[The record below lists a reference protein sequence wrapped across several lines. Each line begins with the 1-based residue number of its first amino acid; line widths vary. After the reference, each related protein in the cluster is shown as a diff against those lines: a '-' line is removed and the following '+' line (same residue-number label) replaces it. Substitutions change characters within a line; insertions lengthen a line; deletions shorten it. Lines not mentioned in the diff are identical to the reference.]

1 MPEAKSSAYDYD
13 NRGILLRFTVIPVYF
28 CLFSAES
35 ILRKNLNKL
44 ADTRN

>member
-28 CLFSAES
+28 CLFSAEN
-35 ILRKNLNKL
+35 ILRKKIKQ
-44 ADTRN
+44 AG